1 MWYIQDMI
9 QKNQILSIFKLLSYR
24 EAAVCLSPSKRC
36 QTATD
41 DHDFD
46 FTDDPNLVLGL
57 SSLNL
62 TDTGEGHNLHA
73 KIKAYFLDTHR
84 MSSSILFW
92 QVRHF

>member
-1 MWYIQDMI
+1 M
-9 QKNQILSIFKLLSYR
+9 KLLPYC
-24 EAAVCLSPSKRC
+24 EAAVCLSPNKQH
-36 QTATD
+36 QTATR

-57 SSLNL
+57 GNLNL

-73 KIKAYFLDTHR
+73 EIEAYFLDTYQ